1 MCFSIHVILTMD
13 YRYDYKQLHPLLTD
27 LGYSDVFLCS
37 YGLHTYFIDR
47 QCSALWDCCIYGIEG
62 DRCCFRV
69 GRLICGHLKLLGN
82 DTITHMTGMEAAT
95 WR

>member
-1 MCFSIHVILTMD
+1 MCLYVHTGYTHIL
-13 YRYDYKQLHPLLTD
+13 
-27 LGYSDVFLCS
+27 
-37 YGLHTYFIDR
+37 IDR

-95 WR
+95 WRGVHRADNTWLR